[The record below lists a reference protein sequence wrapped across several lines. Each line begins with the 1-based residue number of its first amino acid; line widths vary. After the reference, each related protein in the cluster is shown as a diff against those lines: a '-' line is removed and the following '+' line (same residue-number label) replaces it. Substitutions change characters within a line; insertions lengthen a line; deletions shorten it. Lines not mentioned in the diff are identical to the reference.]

1 MIFQQPD
8 ATGESETELNSVI
21 LNRTVEDKVTFQ
33 LETDSHHLNEWDV
46 PYELSVQSTVKVNTE
61 IVSEKETLQD
71 TITFRDANKSKD
83 LTLNG
88 SDMLLLQILKSLQ
101 NENDWV
107 SVATIPPTM
116 LMSIEGVINVSSN
129 NVIS

>member
-1 MIFQQPD
+1 MIFQQTD

-116 LMSIEGVINVSSN
+116 LMSIEGVMFLLITL
-129 NVIS
+129 

>member
-1 MIFQQPD
+1 M
-8 ATGESETELNSVI
+8 
-21 LNRTVEDKVTFQ
+21 
-33 LETDSHHLNEWDV
+33 

-101 NENDWV
+101 NEND
-107 SVATIPPTM
+107 
-116 LMSIEGVINVSSN
+116 
-129 NVIS
+129 